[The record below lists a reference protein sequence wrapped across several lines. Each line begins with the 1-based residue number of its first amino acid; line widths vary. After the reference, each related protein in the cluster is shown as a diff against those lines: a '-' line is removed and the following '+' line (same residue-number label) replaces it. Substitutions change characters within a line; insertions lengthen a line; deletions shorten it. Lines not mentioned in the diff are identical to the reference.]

1 MKYGLPYKGS
11 KNKLAERIVRLLPK
25 RTNLVDLFCGGC
37 AVSHAA
43 LVMGKYEHIHIND
56 LNWMAPTLFIDA
68 LNGKY
73 NNDTRWI
80 SREDFFRLRDTDP
93 YVAVVWSFG
102 NNLRDYLYSQEIEPL
117 KKAIHYAIFFS
128 DYSLGKALGHD
139 LSFIDPIKDVQR
151 RYVAVKR
158 YFSQYGHFQQQSLE
172 RGGYD
177 ASRTLCSDSKTQLY
191 SGGQSTAPVMVHGRT
206 ETPRLQSAEAV
217 CRLNTNL
224 QSFGGGKRVSQ
235 IGSDR
240 KKAQYLSEYHPLE
253 RSMGGGC
260 STDKTSG
267 PRNCNTRNVSTG
279 CLQSKKKKICKR
291 PWEAEHRERANSI
304 AQASVS
310 GASAQSANHQ
320 GGGQNLPITSSV
332 LDYAEV
338 EIPKD
343 SVIYCDIP
351 YEGTNV
357 YNGAE
362 HFDYERFYDW
372 AERQTEP
379 VFISSYQMPP
389 DRFDCIQE
397 WSHRS
402 TLNDRLNN
410 AVTERIFVPRHQA
423 ERGNIVKQLSLDL
436 FSE

>member
-102 NNLRDYLYSQEIEPL
+102 NNMRSYLYSQEIEPL

-158 YFSQYGHFQQQSLE
+158 YFSQYGHFQQQSIEGRARCKSNTML
-172 RGGYD
+172 GQQG
-177 ASRTLCSDSKTQLY
+177 STQ
-191 SGGQSTAPVMVHGRT
+191 
-206 ETPRLQSAEAV
+206 
-217 CRLNTNL
+217 
-224 QSFGGGKRVSQ
+224 FGGGKRISQ

-253 RSMGGGC
+253 RSMGGVLNRQ
-260 STDKTSG
+260 TSD

-279 CLQSKKKKICKR
+279 CLQSKKKICKR

-320 GGGQNLPITSSV
+320 GGRICPSQAVCLT
-332 LDYAEV
+332 
-338 EIPKD
+338 
-343 SVIYCDIP
+343 
-351 YEGTNV
+351 
-357 YNGAE
+357 
-362 HFDYERFYDW
+362 
-372 AERQTEP
+372 
-379 VFISSYQMPP
+379 MP
-389 DRFDCIQE
+389 R
-397 WSHRS
+397 WRY
-402 TLNDRLNN
+402 
-410 AVTERIFVPRHQA
+410 PRTA
-423 ERGNIVKQLSLDL
+423 
-436 FSE
+436 